1 MIVMM
6 MMIKIAT
13 SAPVLFSEMQK
24 KKEELRTLARKF
36 SNIDFFSENFAI
48 ER

>member
-1 MIVMM
+1 MMVMM

-24 KKEELRTLARKF
+24 KEELRTLARKF
-36 SNIDFFSENFAI
+36 SNIDFFSENFTI